1 MTERKPQGMTF
12 ESWVEQQ
19 IRRAEDEGAFEGL
32 SLAGKP
38 LPRRDREKSSYEWA
52 LEWAKREE
60 ADVAGMLPTGLALRK
75 EREQLPALIAR
86 QASEVAV
93 RALVEAHN
101 ARVDQYYRR
110 PVEGVWVPV
119 GMADLETELA
129 LWRQAHPVPV
139 APLPAPPPAPRPAAP
154 RGRRRW
160 WRRGQSRSNSLNA
173 APPDSRA

>member
-1 MTERKPQGMTF
+1 MTQRKPSGMTF
-12 ESWVEQQ
+12 ETWVEQQ

-32 SLAGKP
+32 SLTGKP

-75 EREQLPALIAR
+75 EREELPARIAR
-86 QASEVAV
+86 QTSEVAV

-119 GMADLETELA
+119 GMADVEELVA
-129 LWRQAHPVPV
+129 GWRRD
-139 APLPAPPPAPRPAAP
+139 RPAAP
-154 RGRRRW
+154 PPPPPVPEAPRRRRRRLLRRGR
-160 WRRGQSRSNSLNA
+160 
-173 APPDSRA
+173 

>member
-1 MTERKPQGMTF
+1 MTQRKPSGMTF

-75 EREQLPALIAR
+75 EREELPARIAR
-86 QASEVAV
+86 QTSEVAV

-119 GMADLETELA
+119 GMADVEELVDG
-129 LWRQAHPVPV
+129 WRRD
-139 APLPAPPPAPRPAAP
+139 RPAAP
-154 RGRRRW
+154 PPPPPVPEAPRQRRRRLLRRGR
-160 WRRGQSRSNSLNA
+160 
-173 APPDSRA
+173 